1 MRSKI
6 RAFMKNQQATPL
18 HALAIALTLALAGG
32 AALAE
37 KADRAK
43 PMNVEADSLKYD
55 DLNQT
60 SVFTG
65 RVVVTKGSIVIRGA
79 KVDVKQDPEGYQ
91 FGVVTA
97 EPGKRAFFRQK
108 RDNVDEYV
116 EGYAQRA
123 EFDDLND
130 MLKLYD
136 KAKVKSAQNELTG
149 NFISYDMTKE
159 LAQVTGAPPGQ
170 KAPEGSRVKVIII
183 PPKKDAQAGAGAA
196 KPAPGVQLKPA
207 ESTGNR

>member
-1 MRSKI
+1 MRT
-6 RAFMKNQQATPL
+6 RAILLA
-18 HALAIALTLALAGG
+18 AAIAASPAW
-32 AALAE
+32 AE
-37 KADRAK
+37 RADREKEIVVQANGSTLDDVNR
-43 PMNVEADSLKYD
+43 NV
-55 DLNQT
+55 
-60 SVFTG
+60 VFDG
-65 RVVVTKGSIVIRGA
+65 DVVITQGTMRMTANKVTVHE
-79 KVDVKQDPEGYQ
+79 DPQHHKFYVAYGNP
-91 FGVVTA
+91 VT
-97 EPGKRAFFRQK
+97 FRQK